1 MFKTGFVPSIV
12 PYGADQTIYL
22 VTDNFASSGSGYRE
36 TEIERVDLEAII
48 SDLLSGQF
56 NDPVRVVAFNT
67 LEHWSED
74 LSAEIAGE
82 IQTRCDIGGE
92 GIPDH
97 LQDFVERHRRSD
109 RQYSAKSISERR
121 RAAELSSEMRKTA
134 PQT

>member
-82 IQTRCDIGGE
+82 IQTRCDIAGE
-92 GIPDH
+92 GVPDH